1 MLGGIQARQHSR
13 CTTFELEMHL
23 TSESS
28 NQRSRKETF
37 ITKLSF
43 YKTHYG
49 DTMHNKMHITQ
60 SFSPQSFL
68 ANSVP
73 EFTYFKSNWCQ

>member
-23 TSESS
+23 TPESN

-37 ITKLSF
+37 ITKLSC

-49 DTMHNKMHITQ
+49 DTMHNTMHITQ
-60 SFSPQSFL
+60 SSSPSKFSSKFGP
-68 ANSVP
+68 
-73 EFTYFKSNWCQ
+73 